1 MAITATFAADFSQFV
16 ASTKNAE
23 VALVKLDGQ
32 GVKLGT
38 TFERTQSNSDRFR
51 TSLQSFDGVMA
62 SLGVNIGTEVR
73 ALGEL
78 SEAAGKS
85 AADLGLI
92 ATAGLAAGAALG
104 GWKIGRLIADFFE
117 LDKAIGGATAKLLGW
132 GDVSAEVAGAQQD
145 VVTRA
150 IERGAS
156 ATISYTEALQFNTD
170 WLAKRRSAL
179 SADEAAQKTNAEEL
193 KKLVAEEERWAL
205 IMAELNSAGGHWSET
220 LEGINGQVV
229 EAVKF
234 YLEAGVA
241 QGTLATAYALTTTQ
255 VKAIASALAD
265 QLAAAKSLDEFHKVA
280 SERQKE
286 IQAAM
291 LKATNDQV
299 VADFNLQQQ
308 KKASDAAF
316 LAGALADAQAQDVV
330 NLSLGR
336 AASAAGQTAA
346 SINGLT
352 ASYWAAVD
360 AAAALAGIP
369 SIGTRPPSIDDPD
382 WPRGGGGTSPFGGAP
397 HPLRLG
403 SGLGTG
409 TSVVNNF
416 QVNGTAQDVARQIS
430 DKVTRTLMQSTVL
443 N

>member
-1 MAITATFAADFSQFV
+1 VAITATFAADFSQFV

-78 SEAAGKS
+78 GEAAGKS
-85 AADLGLI
+85 AGDLGLI
-92 ATAGLAAGAALG
+92 ATAGLAAGAAMA
-104 GWKIGRLIADFFE
+104 GWKLGRFAAEWLGLDEKIA
-117 LDKAIGGATAKLLGW
+117 GATARLMDW
-132 GDVSAEVAGAQQD
+132 GDLSAQVVGAQQD

-150 IERGAS
+150 IERGAA
-156 ATISYTEALQFNTD
+156 ATISYSDALAFNNE
-170 WLAKRRSAL
+170 WLKKRRGAL
-179 SADEAAQKTNAEEL
+179 VDDAAAQKENEEEQKRLNAE
-193 KKLVAEEERWAL
+193 AERWAL
-205 IMAELNSAGGHWSET
+205 IMAELDSAGGHWSET

-241 QGTLATAYALTTTQ
+241 QGTLATAYGLTATQ
-255 VKAIASALAD
+255 VKAISSALAD
-265 QLAAAKSLDEFHKVA
+265 QLAAAKILDDFHKVA
-280 SERQKE
+280 SDRQKE

-299 VADFNLQQQ
+299 VADFELQQQ

-316 LAGALADAQAQDVV
+316 LAGALADAQAQDAV
-330 NLSLGR
+330 NLSMGR
-336 AASAAGQTAA
+336 AAASAGAA
-346 SINGLT
+346 VGAVNALT
-352 ASYWAAVD
+352 NSYWAAVD
-360 AAAALAGIP
+360 AAAALSGIP
-369 SIGTRPPSIDDPD
+369 SIGQRPPSIDDPD
-382 WPRGGGGTSPFGGAP
+382 WPRGGGFSGGGL
-397 HPLRLG
+397 HPLT
-403 SGLGTG
+403 GLHPLANS
-409 TSVVNNF
+409 TSIVNNF
-416 QVNGTAQDVARQIS
+416 QVNGTAADVAK
-430 DKVTRTLMQSTVL
+430 KVAAEILRTMQAGGAKVGS
-443 N
+443 

>member
-38 TFERTQSNSDRFR
+38 TLERTQSNSDRFR
-51 TSLQSFDGVMA
+51 TSLQSFDGVLA

-78 SEAAGKS
+78 GEAAGKS
-85 AADLGLI
+85 AGDLGLI
-92 ATAGLAAGAALG
+92 ATAGLAAGAAMA
-104 GWKIGRLIADFFE
+104 GWKLGRFAAEWLGLDEKIA
-117 LDKAIGGATAKLLGW
+117 GATARLMDW
-132 GDVSAEVAGAQQD
+132 GDLSAQVVGAQQD

-150 IERGAS
+150 IERGAA
-156 ATISYTEALQFNTD
+156 ATISYSDALAFNNE
-170 WLAKRRSAL
+170 WLKKRRGAL
-179 SADEAAQKTNAEEL
+179 EEDEKAQKANAEEQ
-193 KKLVAEEERWAL
+193 KKLNIEAERWAL

-241 QGTLATAYALTTTQ
+241 QGTLATAYGLTATQ
-255 VKAIASALAD
+255 VKAISSALAD

-280 SERQKE
+280 SDRQKE

-330 NLSLGR
+330 NMSLGR
-336 AASAAGQTAA
+336 AAQAAGATAA

-352 ASYWAAVD
+352 SSYWAAVD
-360 AAAALAGIP
+360 AAAALSGIP
-369 SIGTRPPSIDDPD
+369 SIGQRPPSIDDPN
-382 WPRGGGGTSPFGGAP
+382 WNRGGGFSGGGL
-397 HPLRLG
+397 HPL
-403 SGLGTG
+403 SGLHPLANS

-416 QVNGTAQDVARQIS
+416 QVNGTAADVAK
-430 DKVTRTLMQSTVL
+430 KVAAEILRTMQAGGAKVGS
-443 N
+443 